1 MSKQK
6 PKMGFGDDLEE
17 IQANPEAKLED
28 VSEQQVEYTRNL
40 MYKILLTPHTGEV
53 KKRTRKDHGRL
64 ASVPLYYEEEKVL
77 KEAAGF
83 VGESLNDF
91 IRDVVL
97 KEARRVL
104 GAEKFN
110 ATMNNPLNQ
119 TKVKLSEEE
128 HLKLSEQRKAEREKN
143 KPVTAKVYSE

>member
-1 MSKQK
+1 MSKEK
-6 PKMGFGDDLEE
+6 PKMGFGEELEE
-17 IQANPEAKLED
+17 IQANPEATLED
-28 VSEQQVEYTRNL
+28 VTDQQVEYTRNL

-104 GAEKFN
+104 GTEKFN

-128 HLKLSEQRKAEREKN
+128 HLKLSEQRKAERAKN
-143 KPVTAKVYSE
+143 

>member
-1 MSKQK
+1 MSKEKQ
-6 PKMGFGDDLEE
+6 KMGFGEELEE
-17 IQANPEAKLED
+17 IQANPEATLED
-28 VSEQQVEYTRNL
+28 VTDQQVEYTRNL

-97 KEARRVL
+97 KEAKRVL
-104 GAEKFN
+104 GAERFN
-110 ATMNNPLNQ
+110 VTMNTPLNQ
-119 TKVKLSEEE
+119 TKVKLTEEE
-128 HLKLSEQRKAEREKN
+128 HLKLSQQRKAERAKN
-143 KPVTAKVYSE
+143 

>member
-1 MSKQK
+1 MSKLK
-6 PKMGFGDDLEE
+6 AKIGFGDDLDE

-119 TKVKLSEEE
+119 TKVRLSDEE

-143 KPVTAKVYSE
+143 KF

>member
-6 PKMGFGDDLEE
+6 PKMGFGDELEE

-128 HLKLSEQRKAEREKN
+128 HLKLSEQRKAERAKN
-143 KPVTAKVYSE
+143 